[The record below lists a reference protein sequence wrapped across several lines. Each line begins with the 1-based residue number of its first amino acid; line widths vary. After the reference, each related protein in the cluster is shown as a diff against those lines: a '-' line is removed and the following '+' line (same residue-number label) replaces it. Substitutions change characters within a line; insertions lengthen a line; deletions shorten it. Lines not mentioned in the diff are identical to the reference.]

1 MARFGV
7 TVASLEDTLNELAD
21 DEEVKKMQQEDQDQ
35 EEEFWKTMKQE
46 KWLEEMQFEMK
57 KQL

>member
-35 EEEFWKTMKQE
+35 EEEFWKIMKQE

>member
-7 TVASLEDTLNELAD
+7 TAASLEDTLNELAD

-35 EEEFWKTMKQE
+35 EEEF
-46 KWLEEMQFEMK
+46 
-57 KQL
+57 

>member
-35 EEEFWKTMKQE
+35 EEEF
-46 KWLEEMQFEMK
+46 
-57 KQL
+57 